1 MYYRILNELD
11 VNMLERCEIVN
22 QVIMARVREI
32 IETLGQAYGYN
43 RGSKDMGGYALV
55 FTSYVEYTENIEDI
69 LSFYKLDNDLSEY
82 QDVIVSI
89 EKDIERTQW
98 VEQLFMLSSD
108 DALVIIYPMIESKGD

>member
-55 FTSYVEYTENIEDI
+55 FTSYVEYMENIEDI
-69 LSFYKLDNDLSEY
+69 LAFY
-82 QDVIVSI
+82 
-89 EKDIERTQW
+89 TFW
-98 VEQLFMLSSD
+98 PSSPGGICSLQCSGARYVLRD
-108 DALVIIYPMIESKGD
+108 HRRQILWR